1 MNFYLRP
8 LKLRIST
15 TPIWIGFRVKDTVQ
29 EGKNITEDVLMILKG
44 GSNALIINAKSF
56 TDQRVA

>member
-1 MNFYLRP
+1 M
-8 LKLRIST
+8 

>member
-29 EGKNITEDVLMILKG
+29 EGRNITEDVLMILRG
-44 GSNALIINAKSF
+44 GSNAPIINVKSIM
-56 TDQRVA
+56 DQRAA

>member
-29 EGKNITEDVLMILKG
+29 EGRNITEDVLMILRG
-44 GSNALIINAKSF
+44 GSNAPIIKVKSIM
-56 TDQRVA
+56 DQRAA